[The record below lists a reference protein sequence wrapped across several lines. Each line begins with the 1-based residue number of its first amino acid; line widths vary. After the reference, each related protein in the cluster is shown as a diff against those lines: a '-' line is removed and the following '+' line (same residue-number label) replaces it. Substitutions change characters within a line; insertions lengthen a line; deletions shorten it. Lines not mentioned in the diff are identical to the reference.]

1 MNNTLKVV
9 IGVAAALVVG
19 LVVGY
24 VLGSVGKRDLASA
37 AKREKSRAQ
46 EAETALKDREVECE
60 QKARSA
66 RIAKQVLLAKEHL
79 LRATVE
85 MYANNYG
92 LTSQQLGIARNHL
105 KSSMRGMKDAPL
117 KLAQELFEEMGNAQ
131 TLAMRLDPMA
141 RVHIE
146 RILAKLQKLPG
157 AR

>member
-24 VLGSVGKRDLASA
+24 VLGSTGKGSLAA
-37 AKREKSRAQ
+37 EAKREKIRAQ
-46 EAETALKDREVECE
+46 EAETALKDREADCE
-60 QKARSA
+60 RQATAARA
-66 RIAKQVLLAKEHL
+66 AKQVLLTKEHL

-92 LTSQQLGIARNHL
+92 LTSQQLGVARKHL
-105 KSSMRGMKDAPL
+105 KSSMRGMKDTPL
-117 KLAQELFEEMGNAQ
+117 KLAEELFEQIGNAQ

-146 RILAKLQKLPG
+146 QILAKLQKLPG